1 MCEMIVQQLLEGVY
15 FLIEFMQVM
24 VLFWF
29 MVVFFISSKDLEIE
43 MRWVKNFGVEI
54 GCFIFYLFLNGLQFF
69 I

>member
-1 MCEMIVQQLLEGVY
+1 
-15 FLIEFMQVM
+15 M

-54 GCFIFYLFLNGLQFF
+54 GCFIFYLFLNGL
-69 I
+69 